1 MSHANA
7 LNTPGKWI
15 VSFSLFECGII
26 HDANL
31 TFFFMNK
38 KLFYDTIE
46 LYFLIFL

>member
-1 MSHANA
+1 MSHATNA

-31 TFFFMNK
+31 ASFFHEQKNCFMILLN
-38 KLFYDTIE
+38 YIS
-46 LYFLIFL
+46 